1 MNLKVISRNV
11 GTALLVS
18 SLFML
23 LSVFVSLADGG
34 DSALAPLLISFS
46 LTFTVGVFPF
56 IFVRKTDRITLRDGY
71 MIIFLS
77 WFLSFVFGMLPYAL
91 WGGPFTLV
99 NAWFESVSGFTTTGS
114 TILEDVEALPR
125 SLLFWRSSTHFI
137 GGLGVVVF
145 LLLIIPN
152 SSPVRLRLTN
162 MELSSLARDDYRS
175 RANKTVFIF
184 AWVYLG
190 ICALAFV
197 SYMLAGMSPFDAIN
211 HAFSVC
217 ATGGFSTRN
226 LSIGHFRS
234 ELISSLTIVFMY
246 LASIHFG
253 LIFMTLASRT
263 LRPLNNPVLKF
274 YTLGL
279 IVCSVL
285 SSISLKMEGI
295 DNTWA
300 RAFLDGTFHVV
311 SYASTSG
318 LAISDNA
325 HWPVLPCFILIIC
338 SLVCGCSGSTTGGL
352 KADRVIVLFRAVRMQ
367 IVRVRGQVRPS
378 HPPRR
383 GSVSADPVYRPVLPA
398 HRPVF
403 RPGRPGRGSEPACPA
418 GIAGFAH
425 ECGPVARKYR
435 LIRQLQCGAPCAQ
448 VHLYPGHVPGP
459 CGNLSGLCGRGQHLP
474 QEVADGPGR
483 FPLRTV
489 PAAFPL

>member
-23 LSVFVSLADGG
+23 LSVFVSLLDGG

-56 IFVRKTDRITLRDGY
+56 IFVRKTEQITLRDGY

-77 WFLSFVFGMLPYAL
+77 WLLSFVFGMLPYAL
-91 WGGPFTLV
+91 WGGPFSLV

-162 MELSSLARDDYRS
+162 MELSSLSREDYRS
-175 RANKTVFIF
+175 QANKTVFIF

-197 SYMLAGMSPFDAIN
+197 SYLLAGMSPFDAIN
-211 HAFSVC
+211 HAFTVC

-226 LSIGHFRS
+226 LSIGFFRS

-253 LIFMTLASRT
+253 LIFMTLASRS
-263 LRPLNNPVLKF
+263 LRPLKNPVLRF
-274 YTLGL
+274 YTLSLAGGSIL
-279 IVCSVL
+279 TA
-285 SSISLKMEGI
+285 ISLKMQGV
-295 DNTWA
+295 DGTWA
-300 RAFLDGTFHVV
+300 RAFLDATFHVV
-311 SYASTSG
+311 SYTSTTG
-318 LAISDNA
+318 LAISDNSA
-325 HWPVLPCFILIIC
+325 WPMLPCFILIVG
-338 SLVCGCSGSTTGGL
+338 SLVCGCAGSTTGGL
-352 KADRVIVLFRAVRMQ
+352 KSDRVIVLFRAIRMQ
-367 IVRVRGQVRPS
+367 VVKTLYPS
-378 HPPRR
+378 SVFEVKFGKRILRDEEVYPQILYIALFFLMI
-383 GSVSADPVYRPVLPA
+383 GVSAVLCVIIGDPNQHALLGTIASLANVGPSLGTIGSLGNFNAEPNAIKLIFTFDMFLGRVEIY
-398 HRPVF
+398 PVF
-403 RPGRPGRGSEPACPA
+403 AV
-418 GIAGFAH
+418 F
-425 ECGPVARKYR
+425 
-435 LIRQLQCGAPCAQ
+435 
-448 VHLYPGHVPGP
+448 
-459 CGNLSGLCGRGQHLP
+459 
-474 QEVADGPGR
+474 
-483 FPLRTV
+483 
-489 PAAFPL
+489 AAFIHRR